1 MAAFLPPGLR
11 VQDLTAHD
19 RAELRLAMRVAEL
32 HSAAARGA
40 DVDPRLL
47 RGLQE
52 RVRLAAAANPV
63 ARRELAACEL
73 RALGAAA
80 REFRALAAGHMRW
93 LHAQIKEDEI
103 AQLVRISLQIGGGRA
118 TRAGTG
124 RSSRPMHVLAAD
136 CFSPTDYASGMVTR
150 GGQCVLSFLSPSRWS
165 WRSCDWRRTS
175 SQSKTVS
182 RTRADTRQ
190 CRSGQHAAGGLT
202 LLLLL
207 S

>member
-1 MAAFLPPGLR
+1 MAALLPPGLR
-11 VQDLTAHD
+11 PQDLTAHD
-19 RAELRLAMRVAEL
+19 RAELRLAVRVTEL

-47 RGLQE
+47 RGLQD

-103 AQLVRISLQIGGGRA
+103 AQMVRISLQIGGGRA
-118 TRAGTG
+118 ARAGTG
-124 RSSRPMHVLAAD
+124 RSSRPMRALAAD
-136 CFSPTDYASGMVTR
+136 CHLCSAFQPN
-150 GGQCVLSFLSPSRWS
+150 
-165 WRSCDWRRTS
+165 
-175 SQSKTVS
+175 
-182 RTRADTRQ
+182 
-190 CRSGQHAAGGLT
+190 
-202 LLLLL
+202 
-207 S
+207 

>member
-1 MAAFLPPGLR
+1 MAALLPPGLR

-32 HSAAARGA
+32 HSEAARGA

-80 REFRALAAGHMRW
+80 KEFRALAAGHMRW

-103 AQLVRISLQIGGGRA
+103 AQMVRISR
-118 TRAGTG
+118 
-124 RSSRPMHVLAAD
+124 
-136 CFSPTDYASGMVTR
+136 
-150 GGQCVLSFLSPSRWS
+150 
-165 WRSCDWRRTS
+165 
-175 SQSKTVS
+175 
-182 RTRADTRQ
+182 
-190 CRSGQHAAGGLT
+190 
-202 LLLLL
+202 
-207 S
+207 